1 MGHSWHISYLKAKTD
16 EDALREGLE
25 EAKEFA
31 YYEGDRYEGTDVYS
45 NSFKLYNKKFEYESD
60 AIDFFDSLGA
70 YVDGI
75 VLVKHPSDAMARNY
89 DKRKKALK
97 IKEETIKMKAKEVFK
112 TRKSKTIS
120 CKHCEC
126 SMTNEQALRNQLR
139 CTNCRKYLYSNGVL
153 DKLEKIS
160 EALQALEKKYK
171 QDIADNGKYKYFMKA
186 EIHC

>member
-16 EDALREGLE
+16 EDALAEGLA
-25 EAKEFA
+25 EAREFA

-60 AIDFFDSLGA
+60 AIDFFDSLGS

-97 IKEETIKMKAKEVFK
+97 IKKREYKNE
-112 TRKSKTIS
+112 SKRSVQNT
-120 CKHCEC
+120 K
-126 SMTNEQALRNQLR
+126 
-139 CTNCRKYLYSNGVL
+139 V
-153 DKLEKIS
+153 
-160 EALQALEKKYK
+160 
-171 QDIADNGKYKYFMKA
+171 
-186 EIHC
+186 